1 MERQTIRILLVEDN
15 PVDALLVR
23 RMLAREAVEPNS
35 YQLDHA
41 SALEQALDWLGKKSH
56 DVILLDLNLPDSN
69 GVETVRRVREVEP
82 DLPIVVLTVAGDS
95 DTAVKALR
103 AGAQD
108 YLVKEEITDSVLCRA
123 IRYAMERLRIGEE
136 KRQLQ
141 EQLHEAEKL
150 QSLGVLAAGA
160 AFGFNTLLG
169 SILESADKALGKPD
183 LATHAFES
191 LNSIRVNA
199 LRAAEMVGQL
209 RDYALTDRT
218 QRTRLDVSRFVVGV
232 SEMLDAIAG
241 AGVSV
246 QYHLVGGLPAIHV
259 NPIELRQ
266 LLVNLLVNA
275 AEAIREP
282 EGFVW
287 VETGLREVDAALLAE
302 TQGASQL
309 QPGPFVFV
317 RVGDSGPG
325 LPAPAR
331 RRLFDP
337 FFTTKHAGRGLGL
350 SAAFGIVRRHGGAI
364 HLGERQD
371 EHGAEVEVLFPA
383 GR

>member
-1 MERQTIRILLVEDN
+1 MERQAVRILLVEDN
-15 PVDALLVR
+15 PVDAMVVR
-23 RMLAREAVEPNS
+23 RTLARDDTTPSAFR
-35 YQLDHA
+35 LDHA
-41 SALEQALDWLGKKSH
+41 TALEQALDWLGKQHH
-56 DVILLDLNLPDSN
+56 DVILLDLNLPDSH

-82 DLPIVVLTVAGDS
+82 ELPIVVLTVAGDG

-108 YLVKEEITDSVLCRA
+108 YLVKEEITNSVLCRA
-123 IRYAMERLRIGEE
+123 IRYAMERRRIGEE
-136 KRQLQ
+136 KRLLQ

-169 SILESADKALGKPD
+169 SILESADRALGQPECSPQ
-183 LATHAFES
+183 AFES
-191 LNSIRVNA
+191 LSSIRQDA

-209 RDYALTDRT
+209 RDYALTDKG
-218 QRTRLDVSRFVVGV
+218 QRTRLDVSRFVLGV
-232 SEMLDAIAG
+232 SETLDAIAG

-246 QYHLVGGLPAIHV
+246 QYHLVSGLPSIRA
-259 NPIELRQ
+259 NPVELRQ
-266 LLVNLLVNA
+266 LLVNLVVNA

-282 EGFVW
+282 QGFVW
-287 VETGLREVDAALLAE
+287 IETGLREVDAELLAE
-302 TQGASQL
+302 TQGASHL
-309 QPGPFVFV
+309 RPGPFVFL

-331 RRLFDP
+331 RQLFDP

-350 SAAFGIVRRHGGAI
+350 SSAFGIVRRHGGAI
-364 HLGERQD
+364 HLGERGHD
-371 EHGAEVEVLFPA
+371 RGAEVEVLFPA
-383 GR
+383 QR

>member
-1 MERQTIRILLVEDN
+1 MERQAVRILLVEDN

-23 RMLAREAVEPNS
+23 RTLEREATIPS
-35 YQLDHA
+35 SFRLDHA
-41 SALEQALDWLGKKSH
+41 TALGPALDWLGKQHH
-56 DVILLDLNLPDSN
+56 DVILLDLNLPDSH

-82 DLPIVVLTVAGDS
+82 ELPIVVLTIADDQ
-95 DTAVKALR
+95 DTALKALR

-108 YLVKEEITDSVLCRA
+108 YLVKEEFTDSVLFRA
-123 IRYAMERLRIGEE
+123 IRYAMERRRIGEE

-169 SILESADKALGKPD
+169 SILESADRALGQPE
-183 LATHAFES
+183 LSTQAFES
-191 LNSIRVNA
+191 LSAIRQDA

-218 QRTRLDVSRFVVGV
+218 QRTRLDISRFVLGV
-232 SEMLDAIAG
+232 SETLDPIAG
-241 AGVSV
+241 SGVSV
-246 QYHLVGGLPAIHV
+246 QYHLVSGLPSIRA
-259 NPIELRQ
+259 NPVELRQ
-266 LLVNLLVNA
+266 LLVNLVVNA

-287 VETGLREVDAALLAE
+287 IETGLREVDAERLAE
-302 TQGASQL
+302 TQGASHL
-309 QPGPFVFV
+309 RPGPFVFV

-325 LPAPAR
+325 LPAPTR
-331 RRLFDP
+331 RQLFDP

-350 SAAFGIVRRHGGAI
+350 AAAFGIARRHGGAI
-364 HLGERQD
+364 HLGERSND
-371 EHGAEVEVLFPA
+371 TGAEIEVLFPA
-383 GR
+383 AG

>member
-1 MERQTIRILLVEDN
+1 
-15 PVDALLVR
+15 
-23 RMLAREAVEPNS
+23 
-35 YQLDHA
+35 
-41 SALEQALDWLGKKSH
+41 
-56 DVILLDLNLPDSN
+56 
-69 GVETVRRVREVEP
+69 
-82 DLPIVVLTVAGDS
+82 
-95 DTAVKALR
+95 
-103 AGAQD
+103 
-108 YLVKEEITDSVLCRA
+108 
-123 IRYAMERLRIGEE
+123 MERLRISEE

-169 SILESADKALGKPD
+169 SILESADRALGKPD
-183 LATHAFES
+183 LTTQAFES
-191 LNSIRVNA
+191 LSSIRLNA

-209 RDYALTDRT
+209 RDYALTDKT

-241 AGVSV
+241 PGVSV

-259 NPIELRQ
+259 NPVELRQ

-275 AEAIREP
+275 AEAIREL

-287 VETGLREVDAALLAE
+287 VETGLREVDAALLAD

-364 HLGERQD
+364 HLGERRD